1 MLLYLQKTLFK
12 NGAKILKM
20 SWKISGKKHKN
31 VVHCQKF
38 IKWYGNGFGIFH
50 FPVSILFFVW
60 DSPDYALTNG
70 I

>member
-1 MLLYLQKTLFK
+1 MVLKFQKCHGK
-12 NGAKILKM
+12 K
-20 SWKISGKKHKN
+20 GKKHKN